1 METSIFAG
9 FKNKAAAS
17 NGSAAVCV
25 GMLLDGSVVCVKYA
39 PKSIADWENR
49 DEFLRLAEAA
59 KSKLLAKK
67 Q

>member
-17 NGSAAVCV
+17 NGSASVCV

-39 PKSIADWENR
+39 PTSIGDWENR
-49 DEFLRLAEAA
+49 DEFASLFEIA